1 MRDLDTIEADM
12 TDEVVV
18 PRWQPDNELSAC
30 SICGNTFTFLNRRHH
45 CRRCGRL
52 VCGPCSPHRITIPRQ
67 YIVHPP
73 EDEPL
78 NPDGSTRSRSSTGPS
93 DYSENPAL
101 GGGETVRVCNPC
113 VPDPN
118 YGPPPQ
124 QQDEQRSPPPST
136 RSRAQTFAAD
146 EGTTAGISFARIFG
160 SLNVSDL
167 GQTTCQSAPHNA
179 RTLSDFTGTPP
190 QPTERRG
197 SYRPQL
203 HTARYQALNSVPRR
217 PRSSTQ
223 GLRTRSDND
232 TAHSSRSRYR
242 STSYTPTTVAAAQ
255 AAKVEIQRPQGREML
270 SEEDECPVCG
280 TRNHPFG
287 TDGTSGTSEE
297 REQHVQFCISS
308 HLAGPSNLEPPAET
322 ADQTVSEETE
332 PMAVGSVPQ
341 RAASMLGAST
351 ARHRMLVYHATEKDC
366 FDEEGQAQEC
376 VICFEE
382 FEEGV
387 EMGRLECLC
396 KFHRA
401 CIRGWMETRG
411 RGTCPTHQLH
421 D

>member
-1 MRDLDTIEADM
+1 M

-18 PRWQPDNELSAC
+18 PRWQPDYELSAC
-30 SICGNTFTFLNRRHH
+30 SICGNAFTFLTRRHH

-73 EDEPL
+73 EEEPL
-78 NPDGSTRSRSSTGPS
+78 NPDGNTRSRSNTGSS
-93 DYSENPAL
+93 DGHENPAL

-124 QQDEQRSPPPST
+124 QQEEQRSPPPST
-136 RSRAQTFAAD
+136 PSSRSRAQTFAAN
-146 EGTTAGISFARIFG
+146 EGTTSSISFARMFG

-167 GQTTCQSAPHNA
+167 GQATCQSVPHNA
-179 RTLSDFTGTPP
+179 RTLSDFGATPP

-203 HTARYQALNSVPRR
+203 HTARYQALNSVPQR

-232 TAHSSRSRYR
+232 TVHLSRSRYR
-242 STSYTPTTVAAAQ
+242 SASHTPSSIAAAQ
-255 AAKVEIQRPQGREML
+255 VAQTQMQQPQGREAL

-287 TDGTSGTSEE
+287 TSGTSEE
-297 REQHVQFCISS
+297 REQHVEFCISS
-308 HLAGPSNLEPPAET
+308 HLAGPSHGATTVET
-322 ADQTVSEETE
+322 SNQTGTGSSETV
-332 PMAVGSVPQ
+332 PVGSIPQ
-341 RAASMLGAST
+341 RVSSMLGAST
-351 ARHRMLVYHATEKDC
+351 ARQRMLVYHATEKDC
-366 FDEEGQAQEC
+366 FDEDGQAQEC

-382 FEEGV
+382 FEEGA

-401 CIRGWMETRG
+401 CIKEWWQTRG

>member
-1 MRDLDTIEADM
+1 M

-18 PRWQPDNELSAC
+18 PRWQPDDELSAC
-30 SICGNTFTFLNRRHH
+30 SICGNSFTFLNRRHH

-52 VCGPCSPHRITIPRQ
+52 VCGPCSPHRITLPRQ

-73 EDEPL
+73 EDPL
-78 NPDGSTRSRSSTGPS
+78 NPDGGTRSRSSTGPS
-93 DYSENPAL
+93 DYPENPAL
-101 GGGETVRVCNPC
+101 GGGETVRVCDPC

-136 RSRAQTFAAD
+136 RSRAVTYAAD
-146 EGTTAGISFARIFG
+146 EGATSGISFARLFG
-160 SLNVSDL
+160 SLNVSES
-167 GQTTCQSAPHNA
+167 GQTTCQSAPHNT
-179 RTLSDFTGTPP
+179 RTLSDFDGTPP
-190 QPTERRG
+190 QSTDRRG

-203 HTARYQALNSVPRR
+203 HTARYQALNSVPQR
-217 PRSSTQ
+217 PRSSTH

-232 TAHSSRSRYR
+232 TAHLSRTRYR
-242 STSYTPTTVAAAQ
+242 SSSHTPTTVAAAQ
-255 AAKVEIQRPQGREML
+255 VTKVQMQRPQGREVL
-270 SEEDECPVCG
+270 GEEDECPVCG

-287 TDGTSGTSEE
+287 TDGSGTSEE

-308 HLAGPSNLEPPAET
+308 HLAGPSHTGTPAET
-322 ADQTVSEETE
+322 PDQTRSGENETM
-332 PMAVGSVPQ
+332 PVGSVPQ
-341 RAASMLGAST
+341 QAAAMLGANT
-351 ARHRMLVYHATEKDC
+351 ARQRMLVYHATEKDC
-366 FDEEGQAQEC
+366 FDEDGNAQEC

-401 CIRGWMETRG
+401 CIKGWMETRG

>member
-1 MRDLDTIEADM
+1 M

-18 PRWQPDNELSAC
+18 PRWQPDDELSAC
-30 SICGNTFTFLNRRHH
+30 SICGNAFTFLNRRHH

-73 EDEPL
+73 EEAL
-78 NPDGSTRSRSSTGPS
+78 NLDDNTRSRSNTGSS

-124 QQDEQRSPPPST
+124 QQEEQISPPPTT
-136 RSRAQTFAAD
+136 RSRAQTFAAN
-146 EGTTAGISFARIFG
+146 EGTTQGISFARMFG
-160 SLNVSDL
+160 SLNTSES

-179 RTLSDFTGTPP
+179 RSLSEFTATAP
-190 QPTERRG
+190 QPAERRA
-197 SYRPQL
+197 SYRPHL
-203 HTARYQALNSVPRR
+203 HTARYQALNSVPQR

-242 STSYTPTTVAAAQ
+242 STSYTTTNIAAAQ
-255 AAKVEIQRPQGREML
+255 EAQTRAQQPRTQEAL

-280 TRNHPFG
+280 TRAHPFG
-287 TDGTSGTSEE
+287 TSDSSGTSEE
-297 REQHVQFCISS
+297 RERHVEFCISS
-308 HLAGPSNLEPPAET
+308 HLAGPSHVETPAEAGT
-322 ADQTVSEETE
+322 GETE
-332 PMAVGSVPQ
+332 TVPVGSIPQ
-341 RAASMLGAST
+341 RAASMLGANT
-351 ARHRMLVYHATEKDC
+351 ARHRMLIYHATEKDC

-401 CIRGWMETRG
+401 CIKGWMETRG

>member
-1 MRDLDTIEADM
+1 MA
-12 TDEVVV
+12 DEVVL
-18 PRWQPDNELSAC
+18 PRWQPDDELSAC
-30 SICGNTFTFLNRRHH
+30 SICGHAFTFLNRRHH

-67 YIVHPP
+67 YIVRPP
-73 EDEPL
+73 EEDAL
-78 NPDGSTRSRSSTGPS
+78 NHDGITRSRSNTASS
-93 DYSENPAL
+93 DYLENPAL

-118 YGPPPQ
+118 YGPPPHQ
-124 QQDEQRSPPPST
+124 QEEQRSPPPPPT
-136 RSRAQTFAAD
+136 RSRAQTCAAD
-146 EGTTAGISFARIFG
+146 QEATSGISFARMFG

-167 GQTTCQSAPHNA
+167 RQTTCQSAPHNA
-179 RTLSDFTGTPP
+179 RTLSDFGGVPP
-190 QPTERRG
+190 QLGDRRS

-203 HTARYQALNSVPRR
+203 HTARYQALNNLPQR
-217 PRSSTQ
+217 PRASTH

-232 TAHSSRSRYR
+232 TAHLSRSRYR
-242 STSYTPTTVAAAQ
+242 STSHTASSTAAAQ
-255 AAKVEIQRPQGREML
+255 AAQAQLQQPQARQVL

-287 TDGTSGTSEE
+287 TSGTSEE
-297 REQHVQFCISS
+297 REQHVEFCISS
-308 HLAGPSNLEPPAET
+308 HLAGPSSQATPVPT
-322 ADQTVSEETE
+322 PDQTGAGENERVPSI
-332 PMAVGSVPQ
+332 PQ
-341 RAASMLGAST
+341 RSSSMLGAST
-351 ARHRMLVYHATEKDC
+351 ARQRMLVYHATEKDC

-382 FEEGV
+382 FEEGA

-401 CIRGWMETRG
+401 CIKGWWEKRG

>member
-1 MRDLDTIEADM
+1 M

-18 PRWQPDNELSAC
+18 PRWQPDGELSAC
-30 SICGNTFTFLNRRHH
+30 SICGNAFTFLNRRHH

-73 EDEPL
+73 EEEAL
-78 NPDGSTRSRSSTGPS
+78 NPDGSTRSRSSTGPPN
-93 DYSENPAL
+93 YPENPAL

-124 QQDEQRSPPPST
+124 QQEEQRSPPPSI
-136 RSRAQTFAAD
+136 RSR
-146 EGTTAGISFARIFG
+146 
-160 SLNVSDL
+160 
-167 GQTTCQSAPHNA
+167 QTTCQSAPHNA
-179 RTLSDFTGTPP
+179 RTLSDFSGTPP
-190 QPTERRG
+190 QSTDRRG

-203 HTARYQALNSVPRR
+203 HTARYQALNSVPQR

-232 TAHSSRSRYR
+232 TAHLSRSRYR
-242 STSYTPTTVAAAQ
+242 STSYTPTTVAAAH
-255 AAKVEIQRPQGREML
+255 AAKVQMQQPQGREVL

-287 TDGTSGTSEE
+287 TDDTSGTSEE

-308 HLAGPSNLEPPAET
+308 HLAGPSHGGAPAEITNHT
-322 ADQTVSEETE
+322 APVETE
-332 PMAVGSVPQ
+332 TASVGSVPQ
-341 RAASMLGAST
+341 QAASMLGANS
-351 ARHRMLVYHATEKDC
+351 ARQRMLVYHATEKDC
-366 FDEEGQAQEC
+366 FDEDGQAQEC

-382 FEEGV
+382 FEEGA

-401 CIRGWMETRG
+401 CIKGWMETRG